1 MEVNPIN
8 IQPVKEALPIEN
20 LTDII
25 HYLVDGKVLRLEQ
38 GDQGTILVR
47 LNPGKHQMT
56 EISRDIRKE
65 TTFYN
70 RYWVPY
76 NISINALIT
85 FNVYLDEEFNV
96 TDNKF
101 KVNDIVEYERFN
113 LLNENSSKDV
123 ARITEVLTDNNN
135 YFYKLTGEY
144 DKVFKESELTLVK
157 DIDKN
162 D

>member
-8 IQPVKEALPIEN
+8 IQPVKEALPIES

-157 DIDKN
+157 DIDNN

>member
-65 TTFYN
+65 TAFYN

-123 ARITEVLTDNNN
+123 ARITEVLTDNNS

>member
-8 IQPVKEALPIEN
+8 IQPVKEALPIES

-123 ARITEVLTDNNN
+123 ARITEVLTDNNS

-157 DIDKN
+157 DIDNN

>member
-8 IQPVKEALPIEN
+8 IQPVKEALPIES

-38 GDQGTILVR
+38 GDQGTMLVR

>member
-157 DIDKN
+157 DIDNN

>member
-8 IQPVKEALPIEN
+8 IQPVKEALPIES

-123 ARITEVLTDNNN
+123 ARITEVLTDNNS

>member
-123 ARITEVLTDNNN
+123 ARITEVLTDNNS

>member
-1 MEVNPIN
+1 MEINPIN

-25 HYLVDGKVLRLEQ
+25 HYLVEGKVLRLEQ
-38 GDQGTILVR
+38 GDQGAILVR

>member
-8 IQPVKEALPIEN
+8 IQPVKEALPIES

-157 DIDKN
+157 DIDN
-162 D
+162 NN

>member
-47 LNPGKHQMT
+47 LNPGKHHMT

-123 ARITEVLTDNNN
+123 ARITEVLTDNNS

-157 DIDKN
+157 DIDNN

>member
-123 ARITEVLTDNNN
+123 ARITEVLTDNNS

-157 DIDKN
+157 DIDNN

>member
-8 IQPVKEALPIEN
+8 IQPVKEALPIES

-96 TDNKF
+96 TNNKF

>member
-8 IQPVKEALPIEN
+8 IQPVKEALPIES

-123 ARITEVLTDNNN
+123 ARITEVLTDNNS

-157 DIDKN
+157 DIDN
-162 D
+162 NN

>member
-101 KVNDIVEYERFN
+101 KVNDIVESERFN

-157 DIDKN
+157 DIDN
-162 D
+162 NN

>member
-123 ARITEVLTDNNN
+123 ARITEVLTDNNS

-157 DIDKN
+157 DIDN
-162 D
+162 NN

>member
-8 IQPVKEALPIEN
+8 IQPVKEALPIES

-38 GDQGTILVR
+38 GDRGTILVR

>member
-1 MEVNPIN
+1 MEVNTIN
-8 IQPVKEALPIEN
+8 IQPVKEALPIES

>member
-47 LNPGKHQMT
+47 LNPGRHQMT

>member
-38 GDQGTILVR
+38 GYQGTILVR

>member
-8 IQPVKEALPIEN
+8 IQPVKEALPIES

-47 LNPGKHQMT
+47 LNPGRHQMT

>member
-8 IQPVKEALPIEN
+8 IQPVKEALPIES

>member
-8 IQPVKEALPIEN
+8 IQPVKEALPIES

-123 ARITEVLTDNNN
+123 ARITDVLTDNNS

-157 DIDKN
+157 DIDNN

>member
-47 LNPGKHQMT
+47 LNPGRHQMT

-123 ARITEVLTDNNN
+123 ARITEVLTDNNS

-157 DIDKN
+157 DIDNN

>member
-8 IQPVKEALPIEN
+8 IQPVKEALPIES

-47 LNPGKHQMT
+47 LNPGRHQMT

-123 ARITEVLTDNNN
+123 ARITEVLTDNNS

>member
-1 MEVNPIN
+1 MEVNPIS
-8 IQPVKEALPIEN
+8 IQPVKEALPIES

>member
-8 IQPVKEALPIEN
+8 IQPVKEALPIES

-47 LNPGKHQMT
+47 LNPGRHQMT

-157 DIDKN
+157 DIDNN

>member
-1 MEVNPIN
+1 
-8 IQPVKEALPIEN
+8 
-20 LTDII
+20 
-25 HYLVDGKVLRLEQ
+25 
-38 GDQGTILVR
+38 
-47 LNPGKHQMT
+47 MT

>member
-123 ARITEVLTDNNN
+123 ARVTEVLTDNNN

-144 DKVFKESELTLVK
+144 DKIFKESELTLVK

>member
-8 IQPVKEALPIEN
+8 IQPVKEALPIES

-144 DKVFKESELTLVK
+144 DKIFKESELTLVK

>member
-8 IQPVKEALPIEN
+8 IQPVKEALPIES

-144 DKVFKESELTLVK
+144 DKVFKESELTLVN

>member
-56 EISRDIRKE
+56 EISRDIRKD

-123 ARITEVLTDNNN
+123 ARITEVLTDNNS

-157 DIDKN
+157 DIDNN